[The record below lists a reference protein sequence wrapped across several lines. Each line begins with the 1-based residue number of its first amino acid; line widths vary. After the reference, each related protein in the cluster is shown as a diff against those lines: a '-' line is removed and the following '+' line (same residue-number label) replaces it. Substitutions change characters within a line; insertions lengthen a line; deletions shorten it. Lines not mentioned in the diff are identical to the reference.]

1 MARCSPRRT
10 QPPAPGAGQWVAVI
24 RWQGQGADAYSV
36 DTQAEAQAWGGVR
49 MSDLNDRDRQQ
60 RELTKEFRR
69 SANAR
74 AERKRPPEASR
85 PPQADGEARQEQRP
99 REGERVRQLPDP
111 EEPLLATIQLPEGQL
126 NVTLASTAPAPAS

>member
-1 MARCSPRRT
+1 LARCSPRRT

-36 DTQAEAQAWGGVR
+36 DTQAEVQAWGEVR
-49 MSDLNDRDRQQ
+49 MSDLNDRDRQ
-60 RELTKEFRR
+60 
-69 SANAR
+69 
-74 AERKRPPEASR
+74 
-85 PPQADGEARQEQRP
+85 QRP